1 MAMYIEELKELQLY
15 NRDFYA
21 PIEKSNKNKGSC
33 VFLLTPNKE
42 GSISLMNSPKMTN
55 PNWFRG
61 YYMERDIDLII
72 NQKGQVTENVE
83 VLTEASNKNKLLFP
97 IRKAPQG
104 TELFCVNTHVLNL
117 SAMAGLTAG
126 LGVSLMLLHN
136 TLTLRNIARF
146 AKIMAPIVALSAI
159 PQINAIDIMAIDT
172 KKDRSHFKD
181 DPKKA
186 KDYYINGVDVNA
198 IADGVVIRTKESVKD
213 AFDLN
218 VLDQTLKIAQL
229 AYFGTY
235 NDVEG
240 NFIVIAH
247 DDGSFSLYAHLAGG
261 SIKVKEGQKVKAGQV
276 IAKVGNTGNSTQPH
290 LHFEYLKYAPDILAK
305 HNLAV
310 SVPLEGFEDYEY
322 IPFTASKN
330 SVKST
335 VELVEGIIN
344 KKDYSKTWKKDTSG
358 KIHPCCLIRPKGKV
372 PIRESVLYEEKLKAS
387 ERTDFGLPEDKKY
400 PMPDKAHVLSAI
412 KFFNYVDPSKEKTL
426 ARNINKKIKEYNMRD
441 EVNVGEKN
449 RFSKYFKESALLEKA
464 SFEDTVEV
472 YNSLSSR
479 EKKYIAPDGTFDDS
493 PYLAYRKVEY
503 YNKKPIGFIELYR
516 ERNEASIALAV
527 KKEFRKKGIAKKL
540 MNNAIDWAKQN
551 KLNNLLYK
559 VETDNFKSIQ
569 LAKSFN
575 GDLLDKDH
583 EFYWYTIKLN
593 DEVKAE
599 VNIYVPKDGYI
610 FNEDYA
616 MTKGNLVV
624 FNEANPKFNP
634 KLKNIL
640 FKQRIKTNQELM
652 QWYET
657 VQEKVPYISRTY
669 ANLDLYKQYNI
680 FVDFSYY
687 SELFLKV
694 DSPLMKKD
702 KGLEFYFDFVD
713 RFISDSRYLLA
724 GYTKRTVFIPVDGWK
739 VEENSDIWD
748 YTKNINPISLIY
760 RYTRQGRLE
769 LARNWNSMDFVF
781 ISKNGFFKVRMEHLT
796 SKTLAKFISCIK
808 KLVNNERIIDDTKD
822 SSTNIATDVI
832 DNLETMSGIKIHN
845 LTGTNKKLSRDELMD
860 KAQNAIHSG
869 SDEERKDALVAIIK
883 NRADDS
889 KDASEAIKNLEQDAF
904 AKELISSLTYDSE
917 TGINFSATRRARLN
931 DLNDKFLHKSING
944 KSVEELLAASRIN
957 NEIPKSDI
965 PIESL
970 DDQWKGLTF
979 NNFEKAYN
987 INEDI
992 MAILACF
999 ADKSLPMAV
1008 RNVEREDISTS
1019 EDLLWLYKIEF
1030 EDGFGKRFKMEVE
1043 VPKFRDG
1050 KYMRLRGNDKIIS
1063 NQLILL
1069 PIIKTDE
1076 DTAQVV
1082 SNYNKIFIRRYGT
1095 TTGKSCITSDRL
1107 HKALK
1112 KYIEAGN
1119 TKIKIRTGDNSRIS
1133 SKYELPI
1140 DYVDLSSAYTF
1151 IEGSSFKLY
1160 FDQEEL
1166 MRECPEF
1173 FKDKNHPLILGWQK
1187 RGNKKEPIIWDI
1199 GDYFCTLVIAPY
1211 LENEDPAF
1219 RQIYENT
1226 SEAAKYTYS
1235 KASILSTEIPLIVVM
1250 AYSEGLQTSLKKANI
1265 EYSIVD
1271 KRQKYDN
1278 NFEDV
1283 IKFQDGYLYYKLDYN
1298 SSLLMNG
1305 LKECNTEDY
1314 SISEINNKRM
1324 WLDFLDLFG
1333 GRILAD
1339 GLDNFYDLMIDPIT
1353 LNILKDCNLPTDY
1366 VSVLAYANNLLAD
1379 NKYNRHID
1387 ITGNRM
1393 RSNEIIAGYFYK
1405 AISKA
1410 YGDYQRQ
1417 IKRNRKEA
1425 TFSMKKSAVVDLV
1438 FLDPTESDASVIN
1451 PILDVEAASA
1461 CSFKGLSGMNSDRSY
1476 GLDKRTYDDSMLNV
1490 LAMSTGF
1497 AANVG
1502 LTRWATIN
1510 SAIAGKRGYIKKTD
1524 PSKMNDVDTLSM
1536 TEALTPFGTTSDDS
1550 MRVAMTFIQTSK
1562 HSMRVNKGRPLLI
1575 TNGADEALPYLSS
1588 NTFSFKAA
1596 FDGVVKEATD
1606 DYIIIEYKSKSGA
1619 VPAEKPYD
1627 FIDLRE
1633 KIKKNSDGGYFEVLK
1648 LSPCVKKGQKIKAGQ
1663 ILAYDKL
1670 AYSNEFSTGDNLAYN
1685 VGPLAKLAILVTDE
1699 GFEDSAIIDDDL
1711 SEMMASDI
1719 VILKDLFLEKGS
1731 NVYSM
1736 VKKGQPVQEGDP
1748 LIIFQN
1754 AFDAEDANA
1763 LIKNLSADQDEINE
1777 IGRVTLKSKVTG
1789 IVQDIKMY
1797 RTVELNELSPSLK
1810 KIFKEYESHI
1820 DKTKSVMNKYHINTA
1835 TYDSSSKLDATGK
1848 LKKAEG
1854 KVLIEFYLKYHDKM
1868 GVGDKLV
1875 YYAALKGVVKGI
1887 FPKGQEPYTDRRPKE
1902 KIRTFLTASSISKR
1916 MVGSIIKAGAIQKVM
1931 VELDRAVKD
1940 IYGIKYPDNIV

>member
-83 VLTEASNKNKLLFP
+83 VLNEASNKNKLLFP

-104 TELFCVNTHVLNL
+104 TELFCINTHVLNL
-117 SAMAGLTAG
+117 SAMAGITAG
-126 LGVSLMLLHN
+126 LGVSLMILHN

-172 KKDRSHFKD
+172 KTDRSHFKD

-186 KDYYINGVDVNA
+186 KDYYINGVDVSA

-218 VLDQTLKIAQL
+218 VLDQTLKFAQL

-344 KKDYSKTWKKDTSG
+344 KKDFSKTWKKDTSG

-372 PIRESVLYEEKLKAS
+372 PIRESVLHEDKLKAS

-472 YNSLSSR
+472 YNSLSSI

-516 ERNEASIALAV
+516 ERDDASIALAV

-599 VNIYVPKDGYI
+599 VNIYVPEDGYI

-616 MTKGNLVV
+616 MTKGNLIV

-781 ISKNGFFKVRMEHLT
+781 IGKNGFFKVRMEHLT
-796 SKTLAKFISCIK
+796 SKTLTKFISCIK

-822 SSTNIATDVI
+822 SSTDIATDVI

-845 LTGTNKKLSRDELMD
+845 FTGTNKKLSRDELMD

-1095 TTGKSCITSDRL
+1095 TTGKSCIASDRL

-1140 DYVDLSSAYTF
+1140 DYVDLSCAYTS
-1151 IEGSSFKLY
+1151 IEGSSFKFY

-1173 FKDKNHPLILGWQK
+1173 FKGKNHPLILGWQK
-1187 RGNKKEPIIWDI
+1187 RGNEKEPIIWTI
-1199 GDYFCTLVIAPY
+1199 GDHFCTLAIAPY

-1265 EYSIVD
+1265 GYAIVD

-1278 NFEDV
+1278 NYEDV
-1283 IKFQDGYLYYKLDYN
+1283 IKFKDGYLYYKLDYN

-1425 TFSMKKSAVVDLV
+1425 TFSMKRSAVVDLV

-1588 NTFSFKAA
+1588 NTFSFKAS

-1810 KIFKEYESHI
+1810 KIFKEYESNI
-1820 DKTKSVMNKYHINTA
+1820 NKTKSVMNKYHINTA

-1916 MVGSIIKAGAIQKVM
+1916 MVGSIIKAGAIQKVI

>member
-1 MAMYIEELKELQLY
+1 
-15 NRDFYA
+15 
-21 PIEKSNKNKGSC
+21 
-33 VFLLTPNKE
+33 
-42 GSISLMNSPKMTN
+42 
-55 PNWFRG
+55 
-61 YYMERDIDLII
+61 
-72 NQKGQVTENVE
+72 
-83 VLTEASNKNKLLFP
+83 
-97 IRKAPQG
+97 
-104 TELFCVNTHVLNL
+104 
-117 SAMAGLTAG
+117 
-126 LGVSLMLLHN
+126 
-136 TLTLRNIARF
+136 
-146 AKIMAPIVALSAI
+146 
-159 PQINAIDIMAIDT
+159 
-172 KKDRSHFKD
+172 
-181 DPKKA
+181 
-186 KDYYINGVDVNA
+186 
-198 IADGVVIRTKESVKD
+198 
-213 AFDLN
+213 
-218 VLDQTLKIAQL
+218 
-229 AYFGTY
+229 
-235 NDVEG
+235 
-240 NFIVIAH
+240 
-247 DDGSFSLYAHLAGG
+247 
-261 SIKVKEGQKVKAGQV
+261 
-276 IAKVGNTGNSTQPH
+276 
-290 LHFEYLKYAPDILAK
+290 
-305 HNLAV
+305 
-310 SVPLEGFEDYEY
+310 
-322 IPFTASKN
+322 
-330 SVKST
+330 
-335 VELVEGIIN
+335 
-344 KKDYSKTWKKDTSG
+344 
-358 KIHPCCLIRPKGKV
+358 
-372 PIRESVLYEEKLKAS
+372 
-387 ERTDFGLPEDKKY
+387 
-400 PMPDKAHVLSAI
+400 
-412 KFFNYVDPSKEKTL
+412 
-426 ARNINKKIKEYNMRD
+426 
-441 EVNVGEKN
+441 
-449 RFSKYFKESALLEKA
+449 
-464 SFEDTVEV
+464 
-472 YNSLSSR
+472 
-479 EKKYIAPDGTFDDS
+479 
-493 PYLAYRKVEY
+493 
-503 YNKKPIGFIELYR
+503 
-516 ERNEASIALAV
+516 
-527 KKEFRKKGIAKKL
+527 

-599 VNIYVPKDGYI
+599 VNIYVPEDGYI

-616 MTKGNLVV
+616 MTKGNLIV

-781 ISKNGFFKVRMEHLT
+781 IGKNGFFKVRMEHLT

-822 SSTNIATDVI
+822 SSTDIATDVI

-1140 DYVDLSSAYTF
+1140 DYVDLSSAYTS

-1199 GDYFCTLVIAPY
+1199 GDYFCTLAIAPY

-1265 EYSIVD
+1265 EYEIVD
-1271 KRQKYDN
+1271 KRRKYN
-1278 NFEDV
+1278 NAYEDV
-1283 IKFQDGYLYYKLDYN
+1283 IKFQDGYLYYNLDYN

-1810 KIFKEYESHI
+1810 KIFKEYESNI

>member
-104 TELFCVNTHVLNL
+104 TELVCLNTHLVNL
-117 SAMAGLTAG
+117 SIQTLMIEGIFGSIELILGFALKRILKGLVIDLAFQ
-126 LGVSLMLLHN
+126 SS
-136 TLTLRNIARF
+136 
-146 AKIMAPIVALSAI
+146 VALN
-159 PQINAIDIMAIDT
+159 QFYAIDVMAID
-172 KKDRSHFKD
+172 KKGESKD
-181 DPKKA
+181 VAGSLENYYIYGTDVVACADGEVIGIEKA
-186 KDYYINGVDVNA
+186 KSDEQSISTAMLPFGNY
-198 IADGVVIRTKESVKD
+198 VVIKHNDS
-213 AFDLN
+213 
-218 VLDQTLKIAQL
+218 
-229 AYFGTY
+229 TY
-235 NDVEG
+235 
-240 NFIVIAH
+240 
-247 DDGSFSLYAHLAGG
+247 SLYAHLKPG
-261 SIKVKEGQKVKAGQV
+261 SIIVKEGQKVKAGQK
-276 IAKVGNTGNSTQPH
+276 IGAVGNSGNSTEPH
-290 LHFEYLKYAPDILAK
+290 LHFQLTRFNPEFMKVLGFGPVISK
-305 HNLAV
+305 
-310 SVPLEGFEDYEY
+310 PLENFEDYEY
-322 IPFTASKN
+322 LALSNDKDPVGASISMVKTNAKYYSTKLKN
-330 SVKST
+330 
-335 VELVEGIIN
+335 N
-344 KKDYSKTWKKDTSG
+344 KWKLDRSG
-358 KIHPCCLIRPKGKV
+358 NIHNFALIRPKGKV

-426 ARNINKKIKEYNMRD
+426 ARNINKKIKEYNMHD
-441 EVNVGEKN
+441 EVHVREKN
-449 RFSKYFKESALLEKA
+449 RFSKYFKEQEISYAPNIGLDEN
-464 SFEDTVEV
+464 SF
-472 YNSLSSR
+472 
-479 EKKYIAPDGTFDDS
+479 
-493 PYLAYRKVEY
+493 
-503 YNKKPIGFIELYR
+503 
-516 ERNEASIALAV
+516 
-527 KKEFRKKGIAKKL
+527 
-540 MNNAIDWAKQN
+540 
-551 KLNNLLYK
+551 
-559 VETDNFKSIQ
+559 
-569 LAKSFN
+569 
-575 GDLLDKDH
+575 
-583 EFYWYTIKLN
+583 
-593 DEVKAE
+593 
-599 VNIYVPKDGYI
+599 I
-610 FNEDYA
+610 FTEDYA
-616 MTKGNLVV
+616 QTKNNLIV
-624 FNEANPKFNP
+624 FNEANAKFNP

-739 VEENSDIWD
+739 IEENSDIWD

-781 ISKNGFFKVRMEHLT
+781 IGKNGFFKVRMEHLT
-796 SKTLAKFISCIK
+796 SKTLTKFINCIK

-822 SSTNIATDVI
+822 SSTDIATNVI
-832 DNLETMSGIKIHN
+832 DDLETMSGIKIHN

-889 KDASEAIKNLEQDAF
+889 KDASEALKNLEQDAF

-931 DLNDKFLHKSING
+931 DLNDQFLRKNVNG

-1140 DYVDLSSAYTF
+1140 DYVDLSSAYTS
-1151 IEGSSFKLY
+1151 IEGSSFKFY

-1173 FKDKNHPLILGWQK
+1173 FKGKNHPVILGWK
-1187 RGNKKEPIIWDI
+1187 KIGNKKEPIIWNI
-1199 GDYFCTLVIAPY
+1199 GDTFCTLAIAPY

-1219 RQIYENT
+1219 REIYENT

-1265 EYSIVD
+1265 EYEIVD
-1271 KRQKYDN
+1271 KRRKYN
-1278 NFEDV
+1278 NAYEDV

-1451 PILDVEAASA
+1451 PILDHEAAVA

-1575 TNGADEALPYLSS
+1575 TNGADEALPYLTS
-1588 NTFSFKAA
+1588 NTFSFKAS
-1596 FDGVVKEATD
+1596 FDGIVKEVTD

-1810 KIFKEYESHI
+1810 KIFKEYESNI

-1835 TYDSSSKLDATGK
+1835 TYDSSNKLDATGK

-1902 KIRTFLTASSISKR
+1902 KIRTFLTASSVSKR

>member
-72 NQKGQVTENVE
+72 NQKGQVTE
-83 VLTEASNKNKLLFP
+83 
-97 IRKAPQG
+97 
-104 TELFCVNTHVLNL
+104 
-117 SAMAGLTAG
+117 
-126 LGVSLMLLHN
+126 
-136 TLTLRNIARF
+136 
-146 AKIMAPIVALSAI
+146 
-159 PQINAIDIMAIDT
+159 
-172 KKDRSHFKD
+172 
-181 DPKKA
+181 
-186 KDYYINGVDVNA
+186 
-198 IADGVVIRTKESVKD
+198 
-213 AFDLN
+213 
-218 VLDQTLKIAQL
+218 
-229 AYFGTY
+229 
-235 NDVEG
+235 
-240 NFIVIAH
+240 
-247 DDGSFSLYAHLAGG
+247 
-261 SIKVKEGQKVKAGQV
+261 
-276 IAKVGNTGNSTQPH
+276 
-290 LHFEYLKYAPDILAK
+290 
-305 HNLAV
+305 
-310 SVPLEGFEDYEY
+310 
-322 IPFTASKN
+322 
-330 SVKST
+330 
-335 VELVEGIIN
+335 
-344 KKDYSKTWKKDTSG
+344 
-358 KIHPCCLIRPKGKV
+358 
-372 PIRESVLYEEKLKAS
+372 SVLHEDKLKAS
-387 ERTDFGLPEDKKY
+387 ERTDFGLPEKKKY
-400 PMPDKAHVLSAI
+400 PMPDKSHVLAAI
-412 KFFNYVDPSKEKTL
+412 RMFNHVDKADEKEL
-426 ARNINKKIKEYNMRD
+426 ASNIKKKIKQYGITD
-441 EVNVGEKN
+441 INVGENN
-449 RFSKYFKESALLEKA
+449 RFYKYYHEAVDTTLYHGSTVRNLEVLKPHKSTHGKNWVYATPFRYVALTNIGRDPYKRDTYIASGTINGRYYIKELRPGALEKAFARVKGTIYTLNDKDFSHKEELCKFELVASKPQYVIAKEEINDVLAELEKYDRDDVIDIIRFEDRFEEAALLEKVSFEDTLKVYESLSDEDKKFVSPRGNFVDSPALLIREVEYDKKTPIGYIEVYKYNGTSTTTGFIGIAVNSKYRGKGVAKRLLTKAIDEAKRRGMTKLIYKLDAKNDASKRLIESLGYKLKSSTKNSYTYHIDLKSSITEA

-540 MNNAIDWAKQN
+540 MNNAIDWAKKN

-583 EFYWYTIKLN
+583 EFYWYKIGLN

-599 VNIYVPKDGYI
+599 VNIYVPEDGYV

-616 MTKGNLVV
+616 MTKGNLIV

-713 RFISDSRYLLA
+713 RFISDSKYLLA
-724 GYTKRTVFIPVDGWK
+724 GYTKRTVFVPVDGWK

-769 LARNWNSMDFVF
+769 LARNWNTMDFVF
-781 ISKNGFFKVRMEHLT
+781 IGKNGFFKVRMEHLN

-822 SSTNIATDVI
+822 SSTDIATDVI

-931 DLNDKFLHKSING
+931 DLNDQFLRKSING

-999 ADKSLPMAV
+999 VDKSLPMAV

-1043 VPKFRDG
+1043 IPKFKDG

-1095 TTGKSCITSDRL
+1095 TTGKSCIASDRL

-1140 DYVDLSSAYTF
+1140 DYVDLSSAYTS
-1151 IEGSSFKLY
+1151 IEGSCFKFY

-1173 FKDKNHPLILGWQK
+1173 FKGKNHPLILGWQK
-1187 RGNKKEPIIWDI
+1187 RGNKKEPIIWNIEDF
-1199 GDYFCTLVIAPY
+1199 FCTLEIAPY

-1219 RQIYENT
+1219 REIYENT

-1265 EYSIVD
+1265 GYEIVD
-1271 KRQKYDN
+1271 KRRKYN
-1278 NFEDV
+1278 NAFEDV

-1387 ITGNRM
+1387 ISGNRM

-1451 PILDVEAASA
+1451 PILDHEAAAA

-1588 NTFSFKAA
+1588 NTFSFKAS
-1596 FDGVVKEATD
+1596 FDGVVKEVTD
-1606 DYIIIEYKSKSGA
+1606 EYIIIEYKSKSGA
-1619 VPAEKPYD
+1619 VPVEKPYD

-1754 AFDAEDANA
+1754 AFDADDANA

-1902 KIRTFLTASSISKR
+1902 KIRTFLTASSVSKR
-1916 MVGSIIKAGAIQKVM
+1916 MVGSILKAGAIQKVM

>member
-72 NQKGQVTENVE
+72 NQKGQVTE
-83 VLTEASNKNKLLFP
+83 
-97 IRKAPQG
+97 
-104 TELFCVNTHVLNL
+104 
-117 SAMAGLTAG
+117 
-126 LGVSLMLLHN
+126 
-136 TLTLRNIARF
+136 
-146 AKIMAPIVALSAI
+146 
-159 PQINAIDIMAIDT
+159 
-172 KKDRSHFKD
+172 
-181 DPKKA
+181 
-186 KDYYINGVDVNA
+186 
-198 IADGVVIRTKESVKD
+198 
-213 AFDLN
+213 
-218 VLDQTLKIAQL
+218 
-229 AYFGTY
+229 
-235 NDVEG
+235 
-240 NFIVIAH
+240 
-247 DDGSFSLYAHLAGG
+247 
-261 SIKVKEGQKVKAGQV
+261 
-276 IAKVGNTGNSTQPH
+276 
-290 LHFEYLKYAPDILAK
+290 
-305 HNLAV
+305 
-310 SVPLEGFEDYEY
+310 
-322 IPFTASKN
+322 
-330 SVKST
+330 
-335 VELVEGIIN
+335 
-344 KKDYSKTWKKDTSG
+344 
-358 KIHPCCLIRPKGKV
+358 
-372 PIRESVLYEEKLKAS
+372 SVLHEEKLKAS
-387 ERTDFGLPEDKKY
+387 ERTDFGLPEKKKY

-412 KFFNYVDPSKEKTL
+412 KFFNYVSPEDEKTL

-449 RFSKYFKESALLEKA
+449 RFSKYFKEAALLEKA
-464 SFEDTVEV
+464 SFKDTLKVYESLSDEDKKFVSPRGNFVDSPALLIREVEYDKKTPIGYIEVYKYNGTSTDTGFIGIAVNSKYRGKGVAKRLLTKAIDEAKRHGMTKLIYKLDAKNDASKHLIESLGYKLKSSTKDSYTYHIDLKSSITEAVDTTLYHGSTVRNLEVLKPHKSTHGKNWVYATPFRYVALTNIGRDPYKRDTYIASGTINGRYYIKELRPGALEKAFARVKGTIYTLNDKDFSHKEELCKFELVASKPQYIIAKEEINDVLAELEKYERDDVIDIIRFEDRFEDIVEV

-479 EKKYIAPDGTFDDS
+479 EKKYIAPDGSFDDS

-540 MNNAIDWAKQN
+540 MNNAIDWAKKN

-583 EFYWYTIKLN
+583 EFYWYKIGLN

-599 VNIYVPKDGYI
+599 VNLYVPEDGYV

-616 MTKGNLVV
+616 MTKGNLIV

-724 GYTKRTVFIPVDGWK
+724 GYTKRTVFVPVDGWK

-760 RYTRQGRLE
+760 RYTRQGKLE

-781 ISKNGFFKVRMEHLT
+781 IGKNGFFKVRMEHLT

-808 KLVNNERIIDDTKD
+808 RLVNNERIIDDTKD
-822 SSTNIATDVI
+822 SSTDIATDVI
-832 DNLETMSGIKIHN
+832 DNLEIMSGIKIHN

-889 KDASEAIKNLEQDAF
+889 KDTSEAIKNLEQDAF

-931 DLNDKFLHKSING
+931 DLNDQFLRKSING

-1043 VPKFRDG
+1043 IPKFKDG

-1095 TTGKSCITSDRL
+1095 TTGKSCIASDRL

-1140 DYVDLSSAYTF
+1140 DYVDLSSAYTS
-1151 IEGSSFKLY
+1151 IEGSYFKFY

-1173 FKDKNHPLILGWQK
+1173 FKGKNHPLILGWQK
-1187 RGNKKEPIIWDI
+1187 RGNKKEPIVWNI
-1199 GDYFCTLVIAPY
+1199 GDSFYTLAIAPY

-1219 RQIYENT
+1219 REIYENT

-1250 AYSEGLQTSLKKANI
+1250 AYSEGLQTALKKANI
-1265 EYSIVD
+1265 EYEIVD
-1271 KRQKYDN
+1271 KRRKYN
-1278 NFEDV
+1278 NAFEDV

-1387 ITGNRM
+1387 ISGNRM

-1451 PILDVEAASA
+1451 PILDHEAAAA

-1588 NTFSFKAA
+1588 NTFSFKAS
-1596 FDGVVKEATD
+1596 FDGIVKEATD
-1606 DYIIIEYKSKSGA
+1606 EYIIIEYKSKSGV

-1736 VKKGQPVQEGDP
+1736 VKKGQPIQEGDP

-1754 AFDAEDANA
+1754 AFDADDANA

-1902 KIRTFLTASSISKR
+1902 KIRTFLTASSVSKR
-1916 MVGSIIKAGAIQKVM
+1916 MVGSILKAGAIQKVM

>member
-72 NQKGQVTENVE
+72 NQKGQVTE
-83 VLTEASNKNKLLFP
+83 
-97 IRKAPQG
+97 
-104 TELFCVNTHVLNL
+104 
-117 SAMAGLTAG
+117 
-126 LGVSLMLLHN
+126 
-136 TLTLRNIARF
+136 
-146 AKIMAPIVALSAI
+146 
-159 PQINAIDIMAIDT
+159 
-172 KKDRSHFKD
+172 
-181 DPKKA
+181 
-186 KDYYINGVDVNA
+186 
-198 IADGVVIRTKESVKD
+198 
-213 AFDLN
+213 
-218 VLDQTLKIAQL
+218 
-229 AYFGTY
+229 
-235 NDVEG
+235 
-240 NFIVIAH
+240 
-247 DDGSFSLYAHLAGG
+247 
-261 SIKVKEGQKVKAGQV
+261 
-276 IAKVGNTGNSTQPH
+276 
-290 LHFEYLKYAPDILAK
+290 
-305 HNLAV
+305 
-310 SVPLEGFEDYEY
+310 
-322 IPFTASKN
+322 
-330 SVKST
+330 
-335 VELVEGIIN
+335 
-344 KKDYSKTWKKDTSG
+344 
-358 KIHPCCLIRPKGKV
+358 
-372 PIRESVLYEEKLKAS
+372 SVLHEDKLKAS
-387 ERTDFGLPEDKKY
+387 ERTDFGLPEKKKY

-412 KFFNYVDPSKEKTL
+412 KFFNYVSPEDEKTL

-449 RFSKYFKESALLEKA
+449 RFSKYYNEAADTVLYHGSTVRNLEVLKPHKSTHGKNWVYATPFRYVALTNIGRDPYKRDAYIASGTINGRYYIKELRPGALEKA
-464 SFEDTVEV
+464 FARVKGTVYTLNNKDFSHKEELCNFELVASKPQYVVAKEEINDVLAELEKYEKDDVIDIIRFEDREDRFEDTVEV

-583 EFYWYTIKLN
+583 EFYWYKIGLN

-599 VNIYVPKDGYI
+599 VNIYVPEDGYI

-616 MTKGNLVV
+616 MTKGNLIV

-657 VQEKVPYISRTY
+657 VQEKVPYISRAY

-781 ISKNGFFKVRMEHLT
+781 IGKNGFFKVRMEHLT

-822 SSTNIATDVI
+822 SSTDIATDVI

-1140 DYVDLSSAYTF
+1140 DYVDLSSAYTS
-1151 IEGSSFKLY
+1151 IEGSSFKFY

-1173 FKDKNHPLILGWQK
+1173 FKDKKHPLILGWQK

-1199 GDYFCTLVIAPY
+1199 GDYFCTLAIAPY

-1265 EYSIVD
+1265 EYEIVD
-1271 KRQKYDN
+1271 KRRKYN
-1278 NFEDV
+1278 NNYEDV

-1314 SISEINNKRM
+1314 SISEIDNKRM

-1550 MRVAMTFIQTSK
+1550 MHVAMTFIQTSK
-1562 HSMRVNKGRPLLI
+1562 HSMRVNNGRPLLI

>member
-72 NQKGQVTENVE
+72 NQKGQVTE
-83 VLTEASNKNKLLFP
+83 
-97 IRKAPQG
+97 
-104 TELFCVNTHVLNL
+104 
-117 SAMAGLTAG
+117 
-126 LGVSLMLLHN
+126 
-136 TLTLRNIARF
+136 
-146 AKIMAPIVALSAI
+146 
-159 PQINAIDIMAIDT
+159 
-172 KKDRSHFKD
+172 
-181 DPKKA
+181 
-186 KDYYINGVDVNA
+186 
-198 IADGVVIRTKESVKD
+198 
-213 AFDLN
+213 
-218 VLDQTLKIAQL
+218 
-229 AYFGTY
+229 
-235 NDVEG
+235 
-240 NFIVIAH
+240 
-247 DDGSFSLYAHLAGG
+247 
-261 SIKVKEGQKVKAGQV
+261 
-276 IAKVGNTGNSTQPH
+276 
-290 LHFEYLKYAPDILAK
+290 
-305 HNLAV
+305 
-310 SVPLEGFEDYEY
+310 
-322 IPFTASKN
+322 
-330 SVKST
+330 
-335 VELVEGIIN
+335 
-344 KKDYSKTWKKDTSG
+344 
-358 KIHPCCLIRPKGKV
+358 
-372 PIRESVLYEEKLKAS
+372 SVLHEDKLKAS
-387 ERTDFGLPEDKKY
+387 ERTDFGLPEKKKY

-412 KFFNYVDPSKEKTL
+412 KFFNYVSPEDEKTL

-464 SFEDTVEV
+464 SFEDTLKVYESLSDEDKKFVSPRGNFVDSPALLIREVEYDKKTPIGYIEVYKYNGTSTNTGFIGIAVNSKYRGKGVAKRLLTKAIDEAKHRGMTKLIYKLDAKNDASKRLIESLGYKLKSSTKNSYTYHIDLKSSITEAADTTLYHGSTVRNLEVLKPHKSTHGKNWVYATPFRYVALTNIGRDPYKRDKYIASGTINGRYYIKELKPGALEKAFARVKGTVYTLNDKDFSHKEELCKFELVASKPQYVVAKEEINDVLAELEKYEKDDVIDIIRFEDREDRFEDTVEV

-599 VNIYVPKDGYI
+599 VNIYVPEDGYI

-616 MTKGNLVV
+616 MTKGNLIV

-769 LARNWNSMDFVF
+769 LARNWNTMDFVF
-781 ISKNGFFKVRMEHLT
+781 IGKNGFFKVRMEHLT

-822 SSTNIATDVI
+822 SSTDIATDVI

-1095 TTGKSCITSDRL
+1095 TTGKSCIASDRL

-1140 DYVDLSSAYTF
+1140 DYVDLSSAYTS
-1151 IEGSSFKLY
+1151 IEGSSFKFY

-1173 FKDKNHPLILGWQK
+1173 FKGKNHPLILGWQK
-1187 RGNKKEPIIWDI
+1187 RGNEKEPITWTI
-1199 GDYFCTLVIAPY
+1199 GDYFCTLAIAPY

-1265 EYSIVD
+1265 EYAIVD

-1278 NFEDV
+1278 NYEDV